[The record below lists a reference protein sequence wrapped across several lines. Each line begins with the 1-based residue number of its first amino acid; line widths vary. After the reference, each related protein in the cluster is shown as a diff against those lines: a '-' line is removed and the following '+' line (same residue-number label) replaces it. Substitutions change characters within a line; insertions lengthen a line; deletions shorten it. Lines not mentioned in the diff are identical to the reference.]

1 MKTRRILI
9 LICFSMLA
17 STFVSTSLK
26 NDISHEESQLI
37 PAPVDSKKLDINN
50 ISTWFTNIGSFNREP
65 VTGNQG
71 FEWPKGTNHFA
82 RYVSGI
88 WMAARVDGDTL
99 LCVAAFD

>member
-9 LICFSMLA
+9 LISLTMLA
-17 STFVSTSLK
+17 SAFVSTSL
-26 NDISHEESQLI
+26 NNERSHDESHLY

-82 RYVSGI
+82 RYV
-88 WMAARVDGDTL
+88 
-99 LCVAAFD
+99 